1 MTDPAPPPK
10 PSSRS
15 DDALDAYELPFWERL
30 LLQLLGIV
38 IAVVLRVTDL
48 LLLLPRPRLVKPY
61 MGLWWQRILRTPYS
75 ARRTFEMARVLQSSG
90 QSFRELMYGETPL
103 VTALW
108 FLRKAGVGRGSR
120 VVDLGAGRGRVL
132 LAARWWGAEAHG
144 VELIADHVARVAP
157 WLQPAGI
164 TLTVGDMTREP
175 LGDATHIFCNWVAFS
190 PETKARLVAHLR
202 TCAPGTR
209 IITVTRPIQAEGFT
223 GHACHWMLFTW
234 GFEKVWLQEYRP
246 SPNDRAEQGSA

>member
-1 MTDPAPPPK
+1 MTASAPPPE
-10 PSSRS
+10 PPPRH
-15 DDALDAYELPFWERL
+15 DDALDAYELPFLERL
-30 LLQLLGIV
+30 SLQLLGIV

-48 LLLLPRPRLVKPY
+48 LLLLPRPGLMKPY
-61 MGLWWQRILRTPYS
+61 LGLWWQRLVRTPYS
-75 ARRTFEMARVLQSSG
+75 ARRTFEMARVLQTTG

-132 LAARWWGAEAHG
+132 LAARWWGAGAHG
-144 VELIADHVARVAP
+144 VELLADHVARVAP

-164 TLTVGDMTREP
+164 TLTVGDMTRAP
-175 LGDATHIFCNWVAFS
+175 LMDATHIFCNWVAFS

-209 IITVTRPIQAEGFT
+209 IITVTRPIQAEGFR
-223 GHACHWMLFTW
+223 GHVHQWMLFTW
-234 GFEKVWLQEYRP
+234 GFEKVWVQEYRP
-246 SPNDRAEQGSA
+246 DAITNS

>member
-1 MTDPAPPPK
+1 MTAPAPPPA
-10 PSSRS
+10 PPSRS
-15 DDALDAYELPFWERL
+15 DDVLDAYDLPFHERL
-30 LLQLLGIV
+30 ALQLLGIL

-48 LLLLPRPRLVKPY
+48 LLLLPRPRLLKPY
-61 MGLWWQRILRTPYS
+61 LGLWWQRILWTPYR
-75 ARRTFEMARVLQSSG
+75 ARRTFEMTRVLQTTG

-108 FLRKAGVGRGSR
+108 FLKKAGVGRGSR

-132 LAARWWGAEAHG
+132 LAARWWGAGAHG
-144 VELIADHVARVAP
+144 VELLADHVARVAP
-157 WLQPAGI
+157 WLNPAGI

-175 LGDATHIFCNWVAFS
+175 LADAPHIFCNWVAFS

-223 GHACHWMLFTW
+223 GHVHQWMLFTW

-246 SPNDRAEQGSA
+246 GAIT